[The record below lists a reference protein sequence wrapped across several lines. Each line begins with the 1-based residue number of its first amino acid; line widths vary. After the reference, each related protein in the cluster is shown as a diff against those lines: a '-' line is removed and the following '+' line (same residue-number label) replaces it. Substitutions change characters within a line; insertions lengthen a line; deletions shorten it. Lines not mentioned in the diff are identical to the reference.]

1 MSNQAIDQD
10 SFRIR
15 HDDGTEAGANWLVP
29 ANTDVKSSA
38 GWTFRARFLLQETG
52 GKTANFQ
59 PEWRYSINGAAY
71 ALISTS
77 SSYIKLVTSGT
88 VTDAT
93 ATTQQLGAGDFD
105 GGEFDDEGT
114 MANEA
119 FARVDERE
127 YEGCFQMVPADLAV
141 GDTIAIRMYRSG
153 GTGLDTYTNTP
164 TLTIRQKANVVHT
177 GQGVV

>member
-1 MSNQAIDQD
+1 MSSFDVDQD

-52 GKTANFQ
+52 GKSGDIQ
-59 PEWRYSINGAAY
+59 PEWRYSYNGAAY
-71 ALISTS
+71 ALITTS
-77 SSYIKLVTSGT
+77 SSYIKLVPSGT
-88 VTDAT
+88 VSDGT

-105 GGEFDDEGT
+105 GGEFDSNGT
-114 MANEA
+114 MADVA
-119 FARVDERE
+119 FNKSDEKE

-153 GTGLDTYTNTP
+153 GTVLEAYTNTP
-164 TLTIRQKANVVHT
+164 TLTIRQKAHVVHT
-177 GQGVV
+177 GQGVA